1 MKRILS
7 IFLMVILAVTA
18 FAACGKGTDEPA
30 TTTTAAPTSIVVKIP
45 VSSLAEDFSEEDFY
59 KKLDG
64 IEGIFHTKNTET
76 NEYTLQM
83 TEEAYEKLKSLESKV
98 VLAAFEEKKNNTENY
113 IIDIEYN
120 EDFRNVKVIADRE
133 KLPEDFNFLD
143 DTLISIVADA
153 MAYQIYTTMGQK
165 VTINVVTSDDNTEI
179 LKATF
184 PVVIG

>member
-7 IFLMVILAVTA
+7 VFLIAVLPLVV
-18 FAACGKGTDEPA
+18 FAGCGKDTTEPT

-45 VSSLAEDFSEEDFY
+45 ASSLAEDFSEEDFY
-59 KKLDG
+59 QKLDG
-64 IEGIFHTKNTET
+64 IEGIFHTKNDET

-83 TEEAYEKLKSLESKV
+83 TEAAYKKLKEIEAKV
-98 VLAAFEEKKNNTENY
+98 VLTAFEEKKNNTENY
-113 IIDIEYN
+113 ITDIEYN
-120 EDFRNVKVIADRE
+120 EDFRNIKVIADRE

-143 DTLISIVADA
+143 DTLISVVADA
-153 MAYQIYTTMGQK
+153 MAYQIYTTAGQK
-165 VTINVVTSDDNTEI
+165 LTISVVASDDNTEI